1 MDGDIDKVRSI
12 QDIELDL
19 LSGKVTVE
27 LLDEYSGAIE
37 RGHKEK
43 IAELFKNRA
52 HTIAYEMAGASGG
65 NMMSITP
72 MQEALMVHI
81 SAILAVEATDG
92 Q

>member
-1 MDGDIDKVRSI
+1 MKELDTVREI

-27 LLDEYSGAIE
+27 LLDEYSIAIKH
-37 RGHKEK
+37 GYQKK
-43 IAELFKNRA
+43 LAELFKNRA

-65 NMMSITP
+65 NMMSITS
-72 MQEALMVHI
+72 MQEALMMHI

-92 Q
+92 R